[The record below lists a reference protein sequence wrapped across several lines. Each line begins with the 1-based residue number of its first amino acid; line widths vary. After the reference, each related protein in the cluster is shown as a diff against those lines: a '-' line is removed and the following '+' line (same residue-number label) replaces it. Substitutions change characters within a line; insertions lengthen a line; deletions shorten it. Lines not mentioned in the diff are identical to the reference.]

1 MPVKK
6 KDNTQRKVIGPS
18 SKKQEMFL
26 NSSADI
32 TCAGG
37 AAGSGKALRHG
48 EKVLLTSGFVNIEDV
63 KVGDK
68 VVTPK
73 NTVETVTGVFPQG
86 KVKIYRV
93 TFHDG
98 STVDTCGEH
107 LWKWRVSGYRNYK
120 VSSTLDI
127 LKWMNARDSAQRN
140 RRPLVDLIS
149 PVEFGTKEEL
159 PVLPY
164 TLGVL
169 LGDGSISTNSVSFI
183 TQDEEIRHRVESE
196 GYVTNQWCKDDSRT
210 TAKTYGV
217 LGIQQSLRSMGLIGT
232 RSHSKFIP
240 PQYKTASI
248 EDRFALV
255 QGLMD
260 TDGYVCVDGS
270 TSYCTVSERL
280 KDDLVDILHSLGFT
294 ATVTEKHPSYR
305 GSNGERIYGKLAY
318 EIYIRGRDQARLFSI
333 HRKVSR
339 TKRKLVCNAITEI
352 TEVGYDFATCISISG
367 DDKLFIT
374 SNFIP
379 THNTFTSLLIALKF
393 MQHPMTT
400 GVIFRRTSTMLK
412 SAGGIWQEAIRLYS
426 DIYPKGLK
434 IRTKDS
440 EIVFPNGAVLKFS
453 HMQHESNMYDHKG
466 GQYSLVIFDEATD
479 FTENMVTYLQTRM
492 RNAYV
497 NYKPQMFLMTN
508 PDYNSFLRTWIQDF
522 YLDADGI
529 PIDER
534 SGVVRYYFRQGA
546 NMHWAGSREELQ
558 ALYGEDASIQSFT
571 FIGARCTDNPH
582 LMKADPTYASRLLA
596 QSPVEAARL
605 YYGSWFARPEAAG
618 HWKREWCN
626 TVAFPNALARKRVRT
641 WDIASSLPSPQYPDP
656 DWTRGVLVS
665 KDSANLYTVEDMASL
680 RDRSH
685 KVRELII
692 NTALMDGRGVTIG
705 LPCDPGAQAGA
716 WARDLQRTLGEMGFN
731 CKLIK
736 PQGSKAARFAPFST
750 ISQAGFVEVVNAP
763 WYSDFCVELENF
775 DPEIRR
781 QHDDIVDAVSDA
793 TFLLNQEIQVP
804 TVSVPRMKST
814 YKTASMFGQTL
825 PKSGVTRPKLV

>member
-1 MPVKK
+1 MSVKK

-73 NTVETVTGVFPQG
+73 NTVETVTAVFPQG

-107 LWKWRVSGYRNYK
+107 LWKWRDPLTEQYQ
-120 VSSTLDI
+120 VSSTLHM
-127 LKWMNARDSAQRN
+127 LQWMNTAPISS
-140 RRPLVDLIS
+140 RPAIDVIQ
-149 PVEFGTKEEL
+149 PVR
-159 PVLPY
+159 
-164 TLGVL
+164 LG
-169 LGDGSISTNSVSFI
+169 NSEHV
-183 TQDEEIRHRVESE
+183 
-196 GYVTNQWCKDDSRT
+196 
-210 TAKTYGV
+210 
-217 LGIQQSLRSMGLIGT
+217 
-232 RSHSKFIP
+232 SKFDPYAVGMILGSCYNQFKHVP
-240 PQYKTASI
+240 EEYKLASVQ
-248 EDRFALV
+248 DRFNLIN
-255 QGLMD
+255 GLMD
-260 TDGYVCVDGS
+260 LAGHVSGDG
-270 TSYCTVSERL
+270 TVSMLIESELLRHDATFL
-280 KDDLVDILHSLGFT
+280 LQSLG
-294 ATVTEKHPSYR
+294 YR
-305 GSNGERIYGKLAY
+305 VFPAEVPKDRYPYSVEV
-318 EIYIRGRDQARLFSI
+318 RGAGLDRLFSCTSKSS
-333 HRKVSR
+333 RAKSEPVLNEVVS
-339 TKRKLVCNAITEI
+339 ITEA
-352 TEVGYDFATCISISG
+352 GHDFATCISISG
-367 DDKLFIT
+367 EDKLFIT

-393 MQHPMTT
+393 MQHPMAT

-529 PIDER
+529 PIDDR

-558 ALYGEDASIQSFT
+558 ALYGKDASIQSFT

-793 TFLLNQEIQVP
+793 TFLLNQEMQVP

-825 PKSGVTRPKLV
+825 PKSGATRPKVV